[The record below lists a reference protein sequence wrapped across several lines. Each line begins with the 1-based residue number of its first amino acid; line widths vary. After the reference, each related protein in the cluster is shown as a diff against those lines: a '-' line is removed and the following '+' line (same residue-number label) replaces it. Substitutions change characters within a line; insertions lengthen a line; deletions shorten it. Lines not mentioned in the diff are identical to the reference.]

1 MKLASRM
8 SILPPSGT
16 IGMLEIARRM
26 EKEGKTIIHLEVGEP
41 DFDTPSH
48 IKAAAMKALEEGFVK
63 YTESKGIPE
72 LRSAIASRV
81 REKSG
86 CSVDVDEVIVT
97 PGAKHAIFCALLA
110 LLEPG
115 DEVIITSPAWP
126 TYKDIVQFIGGVPRE
141 VPLSQDYSLDEEAV
155 KEAVNE
161 KTRMIIINSPNN
173 PTGGVI
179 SKEEMKAVVDLA
191 VDHEF
196 CIMSD
201 EIYDD
206 LTYDGFKQ
214 TSILSFEEARS
225 ISVLIHG
232 FSKSYAM
239 TGWRIGYA
247 VAPREVVNA
256 MSKIQQNTTTC
267 AASFV
272 QKAALEAL
280 TGPQDCIEEM
290 RREYDR
296 RRRALVKALN
306 EIDGVHCPTPK
317 GAFYVFP
324 DISAYVK
331 DSVAFAER
339 LLREKGVCVTPGKA
353 FGLGGEGHVRISY
366 AASMESILEGVERI
380 RELLLSIGGR

>member
-1 MKLASRM
+1 LKLASRM

-16 IGMLEIARRM
+16 IGMLETARRM
-26 EKEGKTIIHLEVGEP
+26 EKEGKTVIHLEVGEP

-48 IKAAAMKALEEGFVK
+48 IKVAAVKALEEGMVK

-81 REKSG
+81 KEKSG
-86 CSVDVDEVIVT
+86 CEVDVEEVIVT
-97 PGAKHAIFCALLA
+97 PGAKHAIFCAALA

-115 DEVIITSPAWP
+115 DEVIIPSPAWP
-126 TYKDIVQFIGGVPRE
+126 TYKDIVQFAGGVTRE
-141 VPLSQDYSLDEEAV
+141 VPLSRDYSLDEEAV
-155 KEAVNE
+155 KEAVSG
-161 KTRMIIINSPNN
+161 KTRLVILNSPNN

-179 SKEEMKAVVDLA
+179 SKDEMRTVVDLA
-191 VDHEF
+191 VDHGF
-196 CIMSD
+196 YIMSD

-214 TSILSFEEARS
+214 TSILSFDEARD

-239 TGWRIGYA
+239 TGWRVGYA
-247 VAPREVVNA
+247 VAPRELVNA

-267 AASFV
+267 AASFA
-272 QKAALEAL
+272 QKAALAAL
-280 TGPQDCIEEM
+280 IEPQDCVEKM

-306 EIDGVHCPTPK
+306 EIDGIYCPTPK

-331 DSVAFAER
+331 DSVAFADK
-339 LLREKGVCVTPGKA
+339 LLKEKGVCVTPGKA
-353 FGLGGEGHVRISY
+353 FGLGGEGHMRISY
-366 AASMESILEGVERI
+366 SASMENILEGAKRI
-380 RELLLSIGGR
+380 HEFLLSMKRR

>member
-1 MKLASRM
+1 MRLASRM
-8 SILPPSGT
+8 STLPPSGT

-26 EKEGKTIIHLEVGEP
+26 EKEGRKIIHLEVGEP

-48 IKAAAMKALEEGFVK
+48 VKAAAVRALEEGFVK
-63 YTESKGIPE
+63 YTESKGILE
-72 LRSAIASRV
+72 LRKAIALKV
-81 REKSG
+81 MEKSG
-86 CSVDVDEVIVT
+86 CEVDVEEIIVT
-97 PGAKHAIFCALLA
+97 PGAKHAIFCAILA

-115 DEVIITSPAWP
+115 EEVVIPSPAWP
-126 TYKDIVQFIGGVPRE
+126 TYKDITRFAGGVPRE
-141 VPLSQDYSLDEEAV
+141 IPLSEDYSLNEEAL
-155 KEAVNE
+155 KEAITS
-161 KTRMIIINSPNN
+161 KTKMVILNSPNN

-179 SKEEMKAVVDLA
+179 SGEEMKAVVDLA
-191 VDHEF
+191 VDHGF
-196 CIMSD
+196 YIMSD

-214 TSILSFEEARS
+214 TSILSFEEARD

-247 VAPREVVNA
+247 VAPKDLVNA

-280 TGPQDCIEEM
+280 TGPQECVEEM
-290 RREYDR
+290 RKEYDK

-331 DSVAFAER
+331 DSVRFAER
-339 LLREKGVCVTPGKA
+339 LLVEKGVCVTPGKV

-366 AASMESILEGVERI
+366 AASMESILEGVERM
-380 RELLLSIGGR
+380 RELLLSMKEG

>member
-1 MKLASRM
+1 MRLASRM
-8 SILPPSGT
+8 STLPPSGT

-26 EKEGKTIIHLEVGEP
+26 EKEGRKIIHLEVGEP

-48 IKAAAMKALEEGFVK
+48 IKDAAVRALEEGFVK
-63 YTESKGIPE
+63 YTESKGILE
-72 LRSAIASRV
+72 LRRAIARRV
-81 REKSG
+81 MEKSG
-86 CSVDVDEVIVT
+86 CEVDVEEVIVT
-97 PGAKHAIFCALLA
+97 PGAKHAIFCATLA

-115 DEVIITSPAWP
+115 EEVVIPSPAWP
-126 TYKDIVQFIGGVPRE
+126 TYKDITCLVGGVPRE
-141 VPLSQDYSLDEEAV
+141 IPLSEDYSLDEEAL
-155 KEAVNE
+155 KEAITD
-161 KTRMIIINSPNN
+161 KTKMVILNSPNN

-191 VDHEF
+191 VDHGF
-196 CIMSD
+196 YIMSD

-214 TSILSFEEARS
+214 TSILSFEEARD

-247 VAPREVVNA
+247 VAPRELVNA

-267 AASFV
+267 AASFA
-272 QKAALEAL
+272 QRAALEAL
-280 TGPQDCIEEM
+280 TGPQDCVEEM
-290 RREYDR
+290 RKEYDR

-306 EIDGVHCPTPK
+306 EIDGVYCPTPK

-331 DSVAFAER
+331 DSALFAER
-339 LLREKGVCVTPGKA
+339 LLVEKCVCVTPGRA

-366 AASMESILEGVERI
+366 AASMESILEGVKRM
-380 RELLLSIGGR
+380 RELLLSMKER